1 MATTRI
7 RSVDLLPEIFRTDAN
22 KKFLAATLDQMV
34 QPSRLQRVEG
44 YIGRKYGL
52 GVNAGDSYVLEPDT
66 TRTNYQ
72 LEPTVT
78 YKVPN
83 TSKTKDLITYPE
95 IVDAI
100 NVRGGNTTRHDRL
113 FSSEFYAWDPF
124 VDYDKFVNF
133 GQYYWLSGG
142 PDPVDVQ
149 ATEIATSDSYAVTR
163 ADDGYNLEGQAG
175 DNPTITLV
183 RGGNYTFE
191 VEQDGNPFWIQ
202 ASPGTDGTL
211 TQTPNISA
219 RTILGVTN
227 NGEDNGTVTFKVPD
241 STAQNF
247 YYNLNDLGAVDLATD
262 LKFDQINNRYVD
274 EFLADTDGIDEIRDL
289 EGRTLIFLNRNTE
302 TDPELSGWRRTDQFD
317 NANFDTTNF
326 AQETEISTSAQRYSV
341 WRIEYVEGPDGRD
354 FIRLNSTLSVPQNSK
369 VEIQYGSVN
378 SSRTFWKNAE
388 GYFEEQPLLTA
399 TMDQLWYQD
408 GNDAT
413 KFGVIKIVDQADQL
427 TLDVE
432 DDIVGKTGYTSP
444 NGVAFTNGLKVK
456 FRGTTEPAGYQ
467 DQEYYVEGVGT
478 AIKLLAVND
487 FLTPETYTDSETL
500 PFDSTAYDASPW
512 DESLNAP
519 KDADYFTINR
529 ASPDK
534 NPWTRSNRWTHI
546 DVITKTAEYNESTAI
561 LDQNLRAKR
570 PIIEF
575 KAGLRLYN
583 FGTEGL
589 QQIDIIDL
597 RQTDALSN
605 VNGKTGYSVDGY
617 GLVTGSRIIFAN
629 DTDPEVR
636 NKIYEVELIDEDGVA
651 STDKIINLT
660 VASDGAVT
668 TDQVVHLSSGATL
681 QGNSYRY
688 NGTSWVKAQQK
699 TAVNQA
705 PLFDIFDSA
714 GVSLSDGTKYP
725 SSNFT
730 GTKLFSY
737 AEGSGAVDPILN
749 QRLKYLN
756 IDNVGDI
763 VFDNNLEKDT
773 FIYTADSVSTTSSIN
788 FGFVH
793 NYSDRT
799 TYNKEIGWK
808 KHNNK
813 SIQYQALTFTWAG
826 VDLVC
831 DIPAKTSVENP
842 VLVYVNNVYQEPAR
856 YSYTTTATQTTVT
869 FGTDYTPASGDN
881 VVVKIQSDIA
891 STAGFYE
898 VPDNLANNS
907 PNGTFN
913 DITLGTIRNHY
924 IDLAQHITE
933 LSGSV
938 LGKNNIRDLGD
949 IVPYGNKIVQQ
960 GSPLQLAAT
969 FTRDSNVNFF
979 ESLEYA
985 SREYEKFKWKLI
997 EAYSKNDFQGTVRDQ
1012 MDAAIAYVNEGKEN
1026 SMPFYWTDTIPCGE
1040 VFTETKYTITAIDD
1054 NIFDLTQTYDFT
1066 SANYKGLLIYL
1077 NDVQLIKDTDYT
1089 VAVGAARVT
1098 VSATLSAGDELV
1110 IREYESTAGSYLPST
1125 PTKLGLYGRYDPE
1138 IITDDSYVTPQT
1150 IIIGHD
1156 GSKTVGFGDGR
1167 DDLLLEFEKRIYN
1180 NIKVGLDNEIPLCFE
1195 DVAPGKF
1202 RTTDYTDAE
1211 ITDILGTNFLS
1222 WVAWN
1227 RLDYKTQEYDSNEQ
1241 KTWNYSSAGD
1251 KDGELMLGHWRGVF
1265 NDFYDT
1271 DLPHIRPWEMI
1282 GFTEKP
1288 TWWNNKYGPAPYTS
1302 GNEVLW
1308 DDLEA
1313 GRIWDGVDTYTVDEK
1328 FKRPG
1333 LSKYIPVDDE
1343 GNLRTAFEVMTG
1355 NYDSFNL
1362 QKSWVV
1368 GDQGPTETVWRRSS
1382 VFPFAVMRLL
1392 ALTKPAE
1399 FFALNADRDL
1409 YKRDTALDQI
1419 LYNGRSRIK
1428 TGNITIYGEGVI
1440 KHSYINWSVDYAR
1453 KQGINTN
1460 TEIKET
1466 LENMDVQLTYRMA
1479 GYSDKEYLKI
1489 FTEKTSPNS
1498 NNNSLLLPDESYE
1511 VFLHNNEVFDTVE
1524 YSSVIVQKT
1533 DDGYAVYGN
1542 SKLDPYF
1549 EIFTSIPNG
1558 NYKTITVGS
1567 ESVRVSSDFD
1577 TAVSRVPYGYVFTN
1591 RSTMCDFLISYG
1603 RYLEA
1608 KGMDFDDVDNSYLLD
1623 WSQMIREFL
1632 YWSQQ
1637 GWSSG
1642 SLININPNA
1651 NRLYLDRPNSV
1662 VAPIIGQTAD
1672 DFILNQNLRAISNSD
1687 MVFNRTDNVFEVK
1700 TTNENAIAYAKMK
1713 MTSYEHVLVFD
1724 NSSIFNDLI
1733 YDPITGSR
1741 QSRLKVVGY
1750 NTGDWNGNIEA
1761 QGFIFNFDNV
1771 VEWSGVNRYSKGD
1784 IVLYKNQYYTAA
1796 EPVAPNATF
1805 EYDKWLETEYDNIKK
1820 GLLPNLSLKADQ
1832 LRDYYDHNIANL
1844 EADADQLGFH
1854 LVGFSERDYMTNMSL
1869 NDISQVRVYENF
1881 IGNKGT
1887 QRAVDL
1893 FKSARL
1899 PKELAKYSVSENW
1912 AVKQGTYG
1920 SSSNRSFYEMRLDE
1934 SLLGA
1939 NPSTIAL
1946 SESGNI
1952 ATVDQTV
1959 TLSNLYKQSYKI
1971 NSANVL
1977 PTLDY
1982 VSSEVNLPTAG
1993 YVNVDDVDIQTW
2005 DLNNLGL
2012 ITPYLETLGEGTTI
2026 WVAKDNRHDW
2036 NIYRAGPVE
2045 PNLLTATDNLD
2056 GTTTLSFRGNHGL
2069 AKDDIIIVRFFDAAI
2084 NFAYRVQS
2092 IPALHKAVIPLSLP
2106 TDITVIESEGV
2117 VFKLNS
2123 VRVAQP
2129 SDTAD
2134 LPFASELDPG
2144 NRVWINDNGS
2154 DKWQVIEKIN
2164 PFVKENS
2171 FEPFKNF
2178 ENSLTDETL
2187 VNTNFGCAVAQN
2199 AENLTALVGADNYDS
2214 GNGAVF
2220 TFVETANNE
2229 YAQNSI
2235 LIGSSANNL
2244 AGYGNDVAFA
2254 DETWGLA
2261 GASESNNGEGYVWI
2275 LKQQNTNLISEHQ
2288 LMVNPTDA
2296 NDEAK
2301 FGHAVAISDDG
2312 RWAYVSAPGKD
2323 SVYAY
2328 QRIDR
2333 QLQRFTARGDG
2344 STKQYDLTGVIIAD
2358 EPDQLAVIV
2367 NNVELAANAYSFTSS
2382 VSSTGILTLDTAAE
2396 DGKNVTVT
2404 RRESVTLEGDGST
2417 TQFDITGLYTA
2428 DGFNSIFVTVN
2439 GIVQIPKIDFDF
2451 AYDSSDIFEFA
2462 TAPAD
2467 GASIVVRSS
2476 DYFEYV
2482 ASIVGT
2488 SGEEF
2493 GHSLATT
2500 TDGRQILVGAKDA
2513 DGVGKVYVY
2522 DRDVERFVVTDD
2534 TDKTYAT
2541 DKSPQGRAAV
2551 SINGT
2556 YLQDSA
2562 KYIGGSYTISGSTV
2576 TLATAPSL
2584 GDFVEVETNNFLLL
2598 DTIEKTTSFTGAQ
2611 FGYDVTICPTNCSV
2625 YASAPYDGLVG
2636 PEQGSVQRSVNQS
2649 RLYGTITGTVTNPT
2663 VTLGD
2668 KIRINNVVVEFT
2680 GTTLDQV
2687 VTDINNA
2694 VIPNVTATKTNNKL
2708 TISLTNINAGA
2719 VSNKLYV
2726 YPAGDSSDALDDLG
2740 LEIFK
2745 TVQTIY
2751 SPVPVN
2757 NSRFGESLSVSS
2769 DALTL
2774 VVGSPRGVSQLP
2786 TTFDNNTMTL
2796 DGASTEFKQIVVQ
2809 SGSVYTFDYLGAAP
2823 DTVTNPGKFVFGQQI
2838 ADTTVGELSE
2848 FGKSVDYKSGS
2859 IIVAS
2864 PGHES
2869 ADGSSVVGR
2878 IAIWTN
2884 PDREFS
2890 WKVIR
2895 EEQSVVDIERV
2906 NTGFI
2911 YDRIDKEIKASL
2923 DHFDPL
2929 QGKILGAVRQN
2940 IDIITPT
2947 DPAQYN
2953 LGTVNNSG
2961 QTWGK
2966 EHVGKIWWNTENI
2979 RFINYYQG
2987 DSEYRAKRWGQLFP
3001 GSTAEL
3007 YEWVESTQPPAN
3019 YTGSGTVLSNDSFT
3033 VKTSVATNGTIET
3046 KYYFWVKDNPAI
3058 AKGKTLSSAT
3068 MKAYIEDPR
3077 SSGIAYFAPLSSSTL
3092 AVYNIGEYLTA
3103 RDRILH
3109 VEFDK
3114 VKTDNNVHVEYEL
3127 IKTNDPTEFLST
3139 QLYKKFVDSYAGSD
3153 SIGNK
3158 VPDPFLSE
3166 ADAYGV
3172 EFRPRQS
3179 MFVDRF
3185 TALKNYITRANKVF
3199 ADHPITEMR
3208 TLEILNSQEQEPI
3221 AGSGA
3226 WDKKLNTYDE
3236 LTYQDLRLVSTG
3248 YKYLIAND
3256 SNNGNLWT
3264 IYEVQADDTLLLTR
3278 VQNYKTTNY
3287 WSYIDWYAT
3296 GYSALNKPKEEV
3308 ATYSRLATVES
3319 KVLVGD
3325 IVKVTANADGKF
3337 ELYERTVTGWD
3348 RIGLEDGTVKIDS
3361 SVYDYSLGRNGFDVE
3376 VFDAQYFDSEPVLE
3390 TRQIIKSINDE
3401 ILIDDL
3407 ADHRIDLINLTFEY
3421 IKSEQTAVNWLIKTS
3436 LVDVEHNIRDLI
3448 PYDILQTDNQEFVQ
3462 KYIEEVKP
3470 YHVQIKEFTLKYDGN
3485 DLFQG
3490 DATDFDLPA
3499 QYDDVEETFISP
3511 RLSSD
3516 GQVGSYLGNAAIWAS
3531 GAYSPWYN
3539 NYSLSVDSVSITAA
3553 GSGYLTAPVVTVTG
3567 TATTTAVLEAR
3578 INTAGQVVEIE
3589 VINPGEGYT
3598 EPPTITISGGS
3609 GSGATAVAITSP
3621 GAVRSYKT
3629 TIKYDRYEYQ
3639 SEIVDWVA
3647 NDTYEA
3653 GDLVR
3658 YNNKVYRAKN
3668 EDDST
3673 LVVSGAT
3680 FDPDDFE
3687 IVTADELTGVNRTRG
3702 FYAPAVDEPGLD
3714 LGLLI
3719 NGIDYP
3725 GVQMKGPTYDQN
3737 TGYDVGNFDINPFDN
3752 LDFGDEGSPSY
3763 SETILDTKYA
3773 PGDYTDT
3780 YLGTQ
3785 VSDINVD
3792 GGAYIDTYSSH
3803 SPEELVPSSIF
3814 DTLNIKVFTRPGF
3827 DYEGDGHGAPFK
3839 SKMFE
3844 YDGTE
3849 TTFGFGELIEN
3860 PFAVRAFNVT
3870 TGLTLRFEYVD
3881 PAQNT
3886 VDYTVDWLNKRIT
3899 FNGNNIST
3907 GDILR
3912 IESHGIGGGDQLWV
3926 ENYDVD
3932 DLLIDGS
3939 TEGLYIDVPVD
3950 FDQIYEAMIKV
3961 NGSRVTNY
3969 TFTAIDDYTTRIE
3982 FGTYSVDGDSSI
3994 DTDKVKYFSTEPLES
4009 GDYIAVAIFG
4019 YDERDPSTVPG
4030 YVTHD
4035 ESLVHTS
4042 SHPTS
4047 QIMYGETGKK
4057 EFVLE
4062 NDIQGHNAF
4071 TAVVEVDGR
4080 RLTPAEGLE
4089 YESDGSSEGPFYL
4102 NLTNWKTTED
4112 LFQTLIADND
4122 VHVFVGYEKLKLG
4135 EDYTVSPVDGS
4146 STRYVV
4152 LTEAPPAGTDIK
4164 IFVETAAEYKIS
4176 YSGVPVSS
4184 LNRITFNT
4192 APVSGA
4198 RILVTTNNNTSELD
4212 IINRNFNGPTAIG
4225 QSSSIGF
4232 DQNGFDASTFDETTG
4247 SVVDLSQYDLGRT
4260 ITRPDRL
4267 RVTVNGLRKY
4277 FGRDWRINA
4286 NGQTLEFLSTTV
4298 SDNDIVVVT
4307 LQTEKQVP
4315 DTLDFSIFKDMRDNN
4330 AIYRINS
4337 DYRTTLT
4344 QALTA
4349 TADTIYVKDA
4359 SKLSAPDLANNV
4371 FGQVMIDGERITYRE
4386 RDVTNNTLSGLRR
4399 GVAGT
4404 SAADHTVTTTVY
4416 DHSAGTYLDY
4426 AYNKT
4431 LYELPTVDDGST
4443 VRTGKSLQDANTVP
4457 AKFLRGENS

>member
-7 RSVDLLPEIFRTDAN
+7 RSVDLLPEIFRTETN
-22 KKFLAATLDQMV
+22 KKFLASTLDQMI

-44 YIGRKYGL
+44 YVGRGYGL
-52 GVNAGDSYVLEPDT
+52 GVNPADNYVLEPNKE
-66 TRTNYQ
+66 RTDYQ
-72 LEPTVT
+72 LEPAIT
-78 YKVPN
+78 YKVAN
-83 TSKTKDLITYPE
+83 TDKTRDLITYPE
-95 IVDAI
+95 LLDAI
-100 NVRGGNTTRHDRL
+100 QVHGGDVSRHDRL
-113 FSSEFYAWDPF
+113 FSSEFYSWDPF

-133 GQYYWLSGG
+133 GQYYWLSSG

-163 ADDGYNLEGQAG
+163 LADGYNLEGQAG

-191 VEQDGNPFWIQ
+191 VEQTGNPFWIQ

-227 NGEDNGTVTFKVPD
+227 NGEDNGTVTFNVPD

-247 YYNLNDLGAVDLATD
+247 YYNLNDLGDVDLATD

-274 EFLADTDGIDEIRDL
+274 EFLADTDGIDQIRDL
-289 EGRTLIFLNRNTE
+289 DGRTLIFLSRNTE
-302 TDPELSGWRRTDQFD
+302 TDPELSGWRITDQFD
-317 NANFDTTNF
+317 NANFDTTNY
-326 AQETEISTSAQRYSV
+326 AQETAISTSAQRYSV
-341 WRIEYVEGPDGRD
+341 WRIEYVAGPDGRNY
-354 FIRLNSTLSVPQNSK
+354 IKLNSTLSVPQNSK
-369 VEIQYGSVN
+369 VEIQYGTVN

-388 GYFEEQPLLTA
+388 GFFEEQPLLTA

-444 NGVAFTNGLKVK
+444 NGVEFTNGLKVK
-456 FRGTTEPAGYQ
+456 FRGATEPADYQ
-467 DQEYYVEGVGT
+467 DKEYYVEGVGT
-478 AIKLLAVND
+478 AIKLLAVAD
-487 FLTPETYTDSETL
+487 FKTPEEFTNSETL

-519 KDADYFTINR
+519 KDADYYTINR
-529 ASPDK
+529 ASLDK
-534 NPWTRSNRWTHI
+534 NAWTRSNRWFHV
-546 DVITKTAEYNESTAI
+546 DVINKTAEYNNSVAI

-570 PIIEF
+570 PVVEF

-583 FGTEGL
+583 YGTLGKEE
-589 QQIDIIDL
+589 IDIIDL
-597 RQTDALSN
+597 NQTDALSN
-605 VNGKTGYSVDGY
+605 VNGKVGYSTNGYALVDG
-617 GLVTGSRIIFAN
+617 SRVIFAN
-629 DTDPEVR
+629 DLDPEVR
-636 NKIYEVELIDEDGVA
+636 NKIYQVELIDEDGVS

-660 VASDGAVT
+660 VASDGVVA
-668 TDQVVHLSSGATL
+668 TDDVVYLSSGATL
-681 QGNSYRY
+681 QGKTYRY
-688 NGTSWVKAQQK
+688 NGTSWVEAQQK
-699 TAVNQA
+699 TTVNQA
-705 PLFDIFDSA
+705 PLFDIFDVN
-714 GVSLSDGTKYP
+714 GRSLGDNTYYP
-725 SSNFT
+725 STNFK

-773 FIYTADSVSTTSSIN
+773 FTYTVDSTSTTKSIN

-793 NYSDRT
+793 NYSSRT
-799 TYNKEIGWK
+799 AYDQEIGWK

-831 DIPAKTSVENP
+831 DVPAKTSVENP
-842 VLVYVNNVYQEPAR
+842 VIVYVNNVYQEPSR
-856 YSYTTTATQTTVT
+856 YSYTVSSTQTTVT
-869 FGTDYTPASGDN
+869 FATNYIPKTGDN
-881 VVVKIQSDIA
+881 IVIQIQSDVA
-891 STAGFYE
+891 SSAGFYE

-907 PNGTFN
+907 PNGSFN

-924 IDLAQHITE
+924 IDLAQHITK
-933 LSGSV
+933 LSGQV

-949 IVPYGNKIVQQ
+949 VVPYGNKIVQQ

-969 FTRDSNVNFF
+969 FTRDSNINFF
-979 ESLEYA
+979 EALNYA
-985 SREYEKFKWKLI
+985 SREYEKYKWKLI
-997 EAYSKNDFQGTVRDQ
+997 ESYSKNDFQGTIRDQ
-1012 MDAAIAYVNEGKEN
+1012 LDQAIQYVNEGKEN
-1026 SMPFYWTDTIPCGE
+1026 SMPFYWSDTIPCGD
-1040 VFTETKYTITAIDD
+1040 VYTETKYTVTAIDD
-1054 NIFDLTQTYDFT
+1054 AIFDLTQTYDFT
-1066 SANYKGLLIYL
+1066 KANYRGLLVYL
-1077 NDVQLIKDTDYT
+1077 NDVQLLKDTDYT
-1089 VAVGAARVT
+1089 VPANAARINI
-1098 VSATLSAGDELV
+1098 SATLNTGDVLV
-1110 IREYESTAGSYLPST
+1110 IREYETTAGSYLPAT
-1125 PTKLGLYGRYDPE
+1125 PTTLGMYGRWNPE
-1138 IITDDSYVTPQT
+1138 IVTDNTYVEPQT
-1150 IIIGHD
+1150 VVIGHD
-1156 GSKTVGFGDGR
+1156 GSRTVGFGDTR

-1180 NIKVGLDNEIPLCFE
+1180 NIKVSKDDELPLKYE

-1202 RTTDYTDAE
+1202 RTTDYTQTE
-1211 ITDILGTNFLS
+1211 ITEILGTDFLS

-1227 RLDYKTQEYDSNEQ
+1227 RLDYKAQTYDANDQ
-1241 KTWNYSSAGD
+1241 KTWNYSSAED
-1251 KDGELMLGHWRGVF
+1251 TVDGELLLGHWRGIF
-1265 NDFYDT
+1265 NEFYDT
-1271 DLPHIRPWEMI
+1271 DTPHTHPWEMI
-1282 GFTEKP
+1282 GFTAKP

-1313 GRIWDGVDTYTVDEK
+1313 GRVWDGVDTYTVDPRY
-1328 FKRPG
+1328 KRPG
-1333 LSKYIPVDDE
+1333 LTSVIPVDDE
-1343 GNLRTAFEVMTG
+1343 GNLRTAFDTMTG
-1355 NYDSFNL
+1355 KYDSL
-1362 QKSWVV
+1362 SLKKSWVV
-1368 GDQGPTETVWRRSS
+1368 GDHGPVETVWRRSS
-1382 VFPFAVMRLL
+1382 SWAFSVMRLL

-1399 FFALNADRDL
+1399 FFALYADRDL
-1409 YKRDTALDQI
+1409 YKRNTALDQI
-1419 LYNGRSRIK
+1419 VWDGRSRIRAED
-1428 TGNITIYGEGVI
+1428 ITIYGANTP

-1453 KQGINTN
+1453 KQGIDTN
-1460 TEIKET
+1460 TEIKQV
-1466 LENMDVQLTYRMA
+1466 LENMDVQLVYKMA
-1479 GYSDKEYLKI
+1479 SYSDKEYLKV

-1498 NNNSLLLPDESYE
+1498 NNTSLLLPDESYE
-1511 VFLHNNEVFDTVE
+1511 IFLHNNEVFDTAE
-1524 YSSVIVQKT
+1524 YSSVIIQKT
-1533 DDGYAVYGN
+1533 DDGWAVYGN
-1542 SKLDPYF
+1542 SKLNPYF

-1558 NYKTITVGS
+1558 NYKTVQVGS
-1567 ESVRVSSDFD
+1567 ESVRVSSDFE
-1577 TAVSRVPYGYVFTN
+1577 TTTSKVPYGYVFTN

-1603 RYLEA
+1603 RALEA
-1608 KGMDFDDVDNSYLLD
+1608 KGMVFDDTDNNYLLD
-1623 WSQMIREFL
+1623 WTQMIREFL

-1637 GWSSG
+1637 GWTTG

-1651 NRLYLDRPNSV
+1651 NKLYLERSQAV

-1687 MVFNRTDNVFEVK
+1687 LVFNRQENQFEVK
-1700 TTNENAIAYAKMK
+1700 TTNENAISYARMK

-1724 NSSIFNDLI
+1724 NKSIFNDLI

-1741 QSRLKVVGY
+1741 QNRLKLVGY

-1784 IVLYKNQYYTAA
+1784 IVLYKNVYYTAG
-1796 EPVAPNATF
+1796 ESVPPSDKF
-1805 EYDKWLETEYDNIKK
+1805 DYSKWLETEYDRIKK

-1854 LVGFSERDYMTNMSL
+1854 LVGFTERDYLANMGLS
-1869 NDISQVRVYENF
+1869 DISQVRVYENF

-1887 QRAVDL
+1887 SRAVDL

-1899 PKELAKYSVSENW
+1899 PKELATYNVSENW

-1920 SSSNRSFYEMRLDE
+1920 ASANRSFYELRLDE
-1934 SLLGA
+1934 TKMSS

-1946 SESGNI
+1946 SASEQLD
-1952 ATVDQTV
+1952 VDQTV
-1959 TLSNLYKQSYKI
+1959 VLSDIYKQSYKI
-1971 NSANVL
+1971 SSANVL
-1977 PTLDY
+1977 PTTDY
-1982 VSSEVNLPTAG
+1982 VSSENNLPTAG
-1993 YVNVDDVDIQTW
+1993 YVNTDDVDIQTW
-2005 DLNNLGL
+2005 NLDNLGL
-2012 ITPYLETLGEGTTI
+2012 IAPFLETLGEGTTI
-2026 WVAKDNRHDW
+2026 WVAKDNTYDW
-2036 NIYRAGPVE
+2036 NIYRASIVE
-2045 PNLLTATDNLD
+2045 PNLLTVTDNLD
-2056 GTTTLSFRGNHGL
+2056 GTSTLAFRDSHGL
-2069 AKDDIIIVRFFDAAI
+2069 AKNDIIVVRFFDAAV

-2092 IPALHKAVIPLSLP
+2092 VPALHKVVINQSLP
-2106 TDITVIESEGV
+2106 TDITFIESSGI

-2129 SDTAD
+2129 SDVAN
-2134 LPFASELDPG
+2134 LPFVNELDPG
-2144 NRVWINDNGS
+2144 NRVWVDDNGN
-2154 DKWQVIEKIN
+2154 DGWQVLEKTN
-2164 PFVKENS
+2164 PFTKENS
-2171 FEPFKNF
+2171 FEPYGVT

-2187 VNTNFGCAVAQN
+2187 VNTNFGASVAQN

-2214 GNGAVF
+2214 GTGAVF

-2229 YAQNSI
+2229 FAQNSI
-2235 LIGSSANNL
+2235 LTGGTVTNL
-2244 AGYGNDVAFA
+2244 EGYGNDVAMA
-2254 DETWGLA
+2254 DETWA
-2261 GASESNNGEGYVWI
+2261 VVGASESNNGEGYVMI
-2275 LKQQNTNLISEHQ
+2275 LKQENTNLITEHQ
-2288 LMVNPTDA
+2288 LIVNPSDA
-2296 NDEAK
+2296 NDEAA

-2312 RWAYVSAPGKD
+2312 RWMYASAPGKD
-2323 SVYAY
+2323 SVYAF
-2328 QRIDR
+2328 QRVDR
-2333 QLQRFTARGDG
+2333 QLQRFTTTGDG
-2344 STKQYDLTGVIIAD
+2344 STTQYDLSDFILAD
-2358 EPDQLAVIV
+2358 EPDQIAVVV
-2367 NNVELAANAYSFTSS
+2367 NNVELTAGVDYTFTST
-2382 VSSTGILTLDTAAE
+2382 VSSTGRLSLTTAPE
-2396 DGKNVTVT
+2396 DGKSIAVT
-2404 RRESVTLEGDGST
+2404 RRESVNFEGDGST
-2417 TQFDITGLYTA
+2417 TEFDISGLYTA
-2428 DGFNSIFVTVN
+2428 DGEYSITVFVN
-2439 GIVQIPKIDFDF
+2439 GVLQRLNIDYDF
-2451 AYDSSDIFEFA
+2451 AYDSSDTFAFA

-2467 GASIVVRSS
+2467 GATIVVRSS

-2482 ASIVGT
+2482 STIVGT
-2488 SGEEF
+2488 KGEDF
-2493 GHSLATT
+2493 GYSIATT
-2500 TDGRQILVGAKDA
+2500 TDGRQVLVGAKLA
-2513 DGVGKVYVY
+2513 NGQGKVYVY

-2534 TDKTYAT
+2534 TDKTYQT
-2541 DKSPQGRAAV
+2541 DKSPLGRATV
-2551 SINGT
+2551 SINSE
-2556 YLQDSA
+2556 YISDSSR
-2562 KYIGGSYTISGSTV
+2562 YFGGAYTISGSTV
-2576 TLATAPSL
+2576 TLATAPNI

-2598 DTIEKTTSFTGAQ
+2598 DTIEKIDSFADAE

-2625 YASAPYDGLVG
+2625 YASAPSDGLVG
-2636 PEQGSVQRSVNQS
+2636 PYQGSVQRSVNQS
-2649 RLYGTITGTVTNPT
+2649 RLYGTITGTTTNPT
-2663 VTLGD
+2663 VTQGD

-2694 VIPNVTATKTNNKL
+2694 IIPNVTASKTNNKL
-2708 TISLTNINAGA
+2708 TISLTNINAGEIA
-2719 VSNKLYV
+2719 NKLYV
-2726 YPAGDSSDALDDLG
+2726 YPAGDSADALDDLG

-2745 TVQTIY
+2745 NVQTIT
-2751 SPVPVN
+2751 SPEPVN
-2757 NSRFGESLSVSS
+2757 NAYFGQSLSVSS

-2774 VVGSPRGVSQLP
+2774 VVGSPRGVSKLP
-2786 TTFDNNTMTL
+2786 TTFDSGTTEF
-2796 DGASTEFKQIVVQ
+2796 DGNATEFKQIRVQ
-2809 SGSVYTFDYLGAAP
+2809 SGSVYTFDYLGSAP
-2823 DTVTNPGKFVFGQQI
+2823 ETITNPGKLAFGQQI
-2838 ADTTVGELSE
+2838 ADISVGELSE
-2848 FGKSVDYKSGS
+2848 FGHAVDYRSGS
-2859 IIVAS
+2859 VIVTS
-2864 PGHES
+2864 PGHE
-2869 ADGSSVVGR
+2869 ANDNSSVVGR
-2878 IAIWTN
+2878 IAIWN
-2884 PDREFS
+2884 NLDRAFA

-2895 EEQSVVDIERV
+2895 EEASVVDIEKI
-2906 NTGFI
+2906 NAGFI
-2911 YDRIDKEIKASL
+2911 YDRLDKEIKTTL

-2940 IDIITPT
+2940 IDIITAT

-2953 LGTVNNSG
+2953 QGAVNNSG

-2966 EHVGKIWWNTENI
+2966 EHVGKIWWDIENI

-2987 DSEYRAKRWGQLFP
+2987 DPEYRAKRWGQVFP

-3007 YEWVESTQPPAN
+3007 YEWVESSQPPAN
-3019 YTGSGTVLSNDSFT
+3019 YAGAGTVLSQ
-3033 VKTSVATNGTIET
+3033 TSYSVRTNVAPNGTIET
-3046 KYYFWVKDNPAI
+3046 KYYFWVKDNPAL

-3068 MKAYIEDPR
+3068 MKAYIEDPK
-3077 SSGIAYFAPLSSSTL
+3077 SSGIAYFAPLSGSTVAL
-3092 AVYNIGEYLTA
+3092 YNTASYLSA
-3103 RDRILH
+3103 RDRIMH
-3109 VEFDK
+3109 IEFDK

-3179 MFVDRF
+3179 MFEDRF
-3185 TALKNYITRANKVF
+3185 KALKNYITRANAVF
-3199 ADHPITEMR
+3199 VDHPITEMR
-3208 TLEILNSQEQEPI
+3208 TLEILSSEEQLPA
-3221 AGSGA
+3221 AGNGA

-3236 LTYQDLRLVSTG
+3236 LTYQDLRLVATG
-3248 YKYLIAND
+3248 YKYLVVND

-3264 IYEVQADDTLLLTR
+3264 IYEVQADDSLLLTR
-3278 VQNYKTTNY
+3278 VQNYKTSNY
-3287 WSYIDWYAT
+3287 WSYVDWYAT
-3296 GYSALNKPKEEV
+3296 GYSNLDKPKEEV

-3319 KVLVGD
+3319 TVSTGD

-3337 ELYERTVTGWD
+3337 ELYERTTTGWD
-3348 RIGLEDGTVKIDS
+3348 RIGLEDGTIAIDS
-3361 SVYDYSLGRNGFDVE
+3361 SIYDYSLGRNGFDVE
-3376 VFDAQYFDSEPVLE
+3376 VFDAQYFDAEPVLE

-3421 IKSEQTAVNWLIKTS
+3421 IKSEQTAVNWLMKTS
-3436 LVDVEHNIRDLI
+3436 LVDIQHTLRDLI
-3448 PYDILQTDNQEFVQ
+3448 PYDILQTDNQEFVE

-3470 YHVQIKEFTLKYDGN
+3470 YHVQIKEFTLKYNGDE
-3485 DLFQG
+3485 LFQG

-3499 QYDDVEETFISP
+3499 QYDTVEETFISP
-3511 RLSSD
+3511 RLSDD
-3516 GQVGSYLGNAAIWAS
+3516 GAVGSYLGNSAIWTS
-3531 GAYSPWYN
+3531 GPYTSWYN
-3539 NYSLSVDSVSITAA
+3539 NYSLSVDSVTITAS
-3553 GSGYLTAPVVTVTG
+3553 GSGYLTAPTVTVTG
-3567 TATTTAVLEAR
+3567 TATTTAVLKAR

-3589 VINPGEGYT
+3589 VVNAGEGYT

-3639 SEIVDWVA
+3639 SEIVDWTA
-3647 NDTYEA
+3647 GTTYDA

-3687 IVTADELTGVNRTRG
+3687 VVTADELTGVNRTRG
-3702 FYAPAVDEPGLD
+3702 FYAPAVNEPGID

-3725 GVQMKGPTYDQN
+3725 GVRVEGPTYDQN
-3737 TGYDVGNFDINPFDN
+3737 TGFDVGNYDINPWDN
-3752 LDFGDEGSPSY
+3752 LDFGDEGRPSY

-3780 YLGTQ
+3780 YLGTLAT
-3785 VSDINVD
+3785 DINVD

-3827 DYEGDGHGAPFK
+3827 DYDGDGHGAPYK
-3839 SKMFE
+3839 SEMFE

-3849 TTFGFGELIEN
+3849 TTFSFANLTEN

-3870 TGLTLRFEYVD
+3870 TGLTLRFEYVS
-3881 PAQNT
+3881 PAVNT
-3886 VDYTVDWLNKRIT
+3886 VDYTVDWKNKTIT
-3899 FNGNNIST
+3899 FNGNGISV

-3912 IESHGIGGGDQLWV
+3912 IESYGIGGGDQLWV
-3926 ENYDVD
+3926 DNYNVADY
-3932 DLLIDGS
+3932 LIDDS
-3939 TEGLYIDVPVD
+3939 SEGLYIDVPVK
-3950 FDQIYEAMIKV
+3950 FEEIYEAMIKC
-3961 NGSRVTNY
+3961 NGSRITNY
-3969 TFTAIDDYTTRIE
+3969 TFSSIDDYTTRIT
-3982 FGTYSVDGDSSI
+3982 FGTQDMDGDGNP
-3994 DTDKVKYFSTEPLES
+3994 DPDKVKYFGTQPLTED
-4009 GDYIAVAIFG
+4009 DYLHVAIFG
-4019 YDERDPSTVPG
+4019 YDGDDSTVPG
-4030 YVTHD
+4030 YITHD

-4047 QIMYGETGKK
+4047 QIIYADGTSTDYE
-4057 EFVLE
+4057 LE

-4071 TAVVEVDGR
+4071 TAVVEVDGK
-4080 RLTPAEGLE
+4080 RLTPAEGIE
-4089 YESDGSSEGPFYL
+4089 YTADGSSEGPFYL
-4102 NLTNWKTTED
+4102 NVRNWKTTED
-4112 LFQTLIADND
+4112 LFQTLIADNE
-4122 VHVFVGYEKLKLG
+4122 VHVFVGYTKLKLY
-4135 EDYTVSPVDGS
+4135 EDYTVSAVDGS
-4146 STRYVV
+4146 SVRYVV
-4152 LTEAPPAGTDIK
+4152 LNETPAAGTAIK
-4164 IFVETAAEYKIS
+4164 IFVETAADYKIS
-4176 YSGVPVSS
+4176 FSGEPESWR
-4184 LNRITFNT
+4184 NRLIFNT
-4192 APVSGA
+4192 APINGA
-4198 RILVTTNNNTSELD
+4198 RVLVTTDNNTSELD
-4212 IINRNFNGPTAIG
+4212 LLTKCFNGPTAIG
-4225 QSSSIGF
+4225 QTATVGF
-4232 DQNGFDASTFDETTG
+4232 DQLAFDSDTFDETVG
-4247 SVVDLSQYDLGRT
+4247 SVVDLSQYDLDRT

-4286 NGQTLEFLSTTV
+4286 DGQTLEFLSTTV

-4330 AIYRINS
+4330 AIYRING

-4371 FGQVMIDGERITYRE
+4371 FGQVIIDGERITYRE

-4404 SAADHTVTTTVY
+4404 GADSHAVTATVY

-4426 AYNKT
+4426 SYSKT
-4431 LYELPTVDDGST
+4431 MYELPTVDDGST